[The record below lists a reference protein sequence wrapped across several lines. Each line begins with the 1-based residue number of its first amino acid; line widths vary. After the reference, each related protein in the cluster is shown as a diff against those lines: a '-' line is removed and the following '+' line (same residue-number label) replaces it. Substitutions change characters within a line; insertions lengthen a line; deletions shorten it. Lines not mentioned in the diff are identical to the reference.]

1 MWKYMTLGVR
11 FSLVMQINWDVYECN
26 KILGL
31 DYPHFSH
38 CIIVYTLTNQNTYFC
53 QNSIRL
59 CVSVANHPQLKAI
72 TLWPADFF
80 QPITYSLLAVT
91 QLFFSWLHT
100 QIVYSDDILHIRCPK
115 KNIQQTLH
123 IMKNLLTQW
132 SIILLT
138 LSPEYLELHCFFLI
152 MSGAIT
158 CYQECSLD
166 QVIPS
171 VSVNSIKI
179 DIDHRRRNIWQHI

>member
-1 MWKYMTLGVR
+1 MTLGVR

-38 CIIVYTLTNQNTYFC
+38 YIIVYTLTNQNTYFC

-72 TLWPADFF
+72 TSRPTDFF
-80 QPITYSLLAVT
+80 WPITYSLLAVT

-100 QIVYSDDILHIRCPK
+100 QIVYSNDILHIRCPK
-115 KNIQQTLH
+115 KNTRQTLH
-123 IMKNLLTQW
+123 IIKNLLTQW
-132 SIILLT
+132 LITLLT
-138 LSPEYLELHCFFLI
+138 PSPEYLKLHCFFLTI
-152 MSGAIT
+152 GGAIT

-166 QVIPS
+166 RVIPS
-171 VSVNSIKI
+171 VSVNSIEI
-179 DIDHRRRNIWQHI
+179 DIDHKWRNI